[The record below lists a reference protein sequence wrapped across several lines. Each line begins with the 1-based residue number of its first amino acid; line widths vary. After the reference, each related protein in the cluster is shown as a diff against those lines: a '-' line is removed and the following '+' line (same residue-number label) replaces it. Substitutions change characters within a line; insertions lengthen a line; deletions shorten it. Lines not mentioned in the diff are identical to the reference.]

1 MISYNSEK
9 RMFHLCNDEVS
20 YYIYINELDIP
31 ETLYFGERLDTLEQ
45 ISALTKKGLGQEQYL
60 NCQTGQEYLS
70 QSEYRSEVSRTE
82 ISSHGYKDKRGTPIL
97 LEHGLKTTDFRYVS
111 HEIYEGIKP
120 LETLPSADKKM
131 CTQYQTPNND
141 NNVDTLVIRLKEK
154 FSEVYVNLSVSIYR
168 DKNIIIKNFVIQN
181 EETEAIRL
189 TRAMSMQL
197 DLPRAGYI
205 LHQLAGRWYQERYEE
220 KVELASGV
228 HEVFSN
234 MGRSSHHM
242 NPFVFLADKNADFEH
257 GEVIGFNLIY
267 SGNFKFRTYVD
278 YYKNTHITYGMNEED
293 FEWVLAPG
301 DMFETPQAVISY
313 SKDGI
318 DNMSQNFHRFIK
330 ENIITYQKDREYKPI
345 LFNSW
350 EGCFFDFNTESI
362 IRYIEDAKKIGTEL
376 FVLDDGWFGAR
387 NNTSAGLGDWVVN
400 ESKLDLEKVIQACH
414 EHGMRFGIW
423 FEPEMINVDSDL
435 FRAHPEY
442 VLGRKD
448 TDLTMQRH
456 QLVLDYTNPAVVN
469 HIFEQMCKILDHYK
483 IDYVKWDHNRDIAEH
498 ISNCIPDERQGE
510 VYHRIILGYYDLL
523 GKIRSRYPDLMVE
536 GCASGGG
543 RFDMGTL
550 YYCPQIWTSD
560 DNDPTS
566 RMNIQYT
573 TSLGYPLSTM
583 GAHVNDF
590 KIGTYKAKS
599 ELAFWGT
606 YGYEMNPNKLTE
618 EEIAELEKTAGAYRE
633 YHAEV
638 IENGTLYHIS
648 SPFDSR
654 YLCMQSVSKDQTK
667 SAFLFMTK
675 AKILQE
681 NRFFQLR
688 GLLKEAKYKSSYD
701 DLIYT
706 GEYLMKIGLNLS
718 ELFVDAYTTELI
730 LLEQVKEM

>member
-1 MISYNSEK
+1 MISYHSEK
-9 RMFHLCNDEVS
+9 NMFHLCNDEVS
-20 YYIYINELDIP
+20 YYLYINELGIP
-31 ETLYFGERLDTLEQ
+31 ETLYFGERLESIEH

-60 NCQTGQEYLS
+60 DCQTGQEYLS
-70 QSEYRSEVSRTE
+70 QCEYRGEVSRVE
-82 ISSHGYKDKRGTPIL
+82 LSSHGYKDKRGTSIL
-97 LEHGLKTTDFRYVS
+97 LEHGLKPTDFRYVS
-111 HEIYEGIKP
+111 HEIYEGIRP
-120 LETLPSADKKM
+120 LKTLPSADKNKDV
-131 CTQYQTPNND
+131 Q
-141 NNVDTLVIRLKEK
+141 NVDTLVLRLEEK
-154 FSEVYVNLSVSIYR
+154 SSQVYVNISISIYR
-168 DKNIIIKNFVIQN
+168 DKNILIKNYEIEN
-181 EETEAIRL
+181 RSSEDIRL
-189 TRAMSMQL
+189 TRAMSMQI

-205 LHQLAGRWYQERYEE
+205 LHQYAGRWYQERYEE
-220 KVELASGV
+220 KVELQSGV

-234 MGRSSHHM
+234 VGRSSHHM
-242 NPFVFLADKNADFEH
+242 NPFVFLAEKNADFDH

-278 YYKNTHITYGMNEED
+278 YYKNTHITYGMNDED
-293 FEWVLAPG
+293 FEWTLTPG
-301 DMFETPQAVISY
+301 DIFETPQAVISY
-313 SKDGI
+313 SNNGI
-318 DNMSQNFHRFIK
+318 DKMSQNFHRFIK
-330 ENIITYQKDREYKPI
+330 DNLITYGRDREYKPV

-350 EGCFFDFNTESI
+350 EGCFFDFNTDSI

-387 NNTSAGLGDWVVN
+387 NHERAGLGDWFIN
-400 ESKLDLEKVIQACH
+400 ESKLDLKKVIDTCH
-414 EHGMRFGIW
+414 DYGMRFGLW
-423 FEPEMINVDSDL
+423 FEPEMINPDSDL
-435 FRAHPEY
+435 FRIHPEY
-442 VLGRKD
+442 VLGKMD
-448 TDLTMQRH
+448 KELTLQRH
-456 QLVLDYTNPAVVN
+456 QLILDYTNPKVVDC
-469 HIFEQMCKILDHYK
+469 IFKQMCNILDHFE
-483 IDYVKWDHNRDIAEH
+483 IDYVKWDHNRDMAEH
-498 ISNCIPDERQGE
+498 VSNFIPSERQGE
-510 VYHRIILGYYDLL
+510 VYHRMVLGYYDLL
-523 GKIRSRYPDLMVE
+523 EKITTRYPNLMIE

-573 TSLGYPLSTM
+573 TSLGYPLSAM

-618 EEIAELEKTAGAYRE
+618 EEIAELDKTANAYKK
-633 YHAEV
+633 YHADV

-648 SPFDSR
+648 SPFESR
-654 YLCMQSVSKDQTK
+654 YLCMQSVSADQTK

-681 NRFFQLR
+681 NRFFKLK
-688 GLLKEAKYKSSYD
+688 GLQNEAKYKCSYD

-730 LLEQVKEM
+730 FLERVKEM

>member
-1 MISYNSEK
+1 MILYNSKK
-9 RMFHLCNDEVS
+9 RIFHLCNDEIS
-20 YYIYINELDIP
+20 YYIFINELDIP
-31 ETLYFGERLDTLEQ
+31 ETLYFGEQLDSIEH

-60 NCQTGQEYLS
+60 DYQIGQEYLS

-82 ISSHGYKDKRGTPIL
+82 LSSHGYKDKRGTPIL
-97 LEHGLKTTDFRYVS
+97 MEHGLKPTDFRYVS
-111 HEIYEGIKP
+111 HDIYEGIKP

-154 FSEVYVNLSVSIYR
+154 FSEVYVNLLVSIYR
-168 DKNIIIKNFVIQN
+168 DKNIVIKNFVIQN
-181 EETEAIRL
+181 EGTEAIRL

-197 DLPRAGYI
+197 DLPRTGYT
-205 LHQLAGRWYQERYEE
+205 LHQFAGRWYQERYEE

-234 MGRSSHHM
+234 IGKSSHHM
-242 NPFVFLADKNADFEH
+242 NPFVFLAEKNADFEH

-278 YYKNTHITYGMNEED
+278 YYKNTHITYGMNDED
-293 FEWVLAPG
+293 FEWQLAPG
-301 DMFETPQAVISY
+301 DIFETPQAVISY
-313 SKDGI
+313 SNVGI

-350 EGCFFDFNTESI
+350 EGCYFDFNTESL

-387 NNTSAGLGDWVVN
+387 NHTSAGLGDWVVN
-400 ESKLDLEKVIQACH
+400 ESKLDMERVIEVCH
-414 EHGMRFGIW
+414 EYGMHFGLW
-423 FEPEMINVDSDL
+423 FEPEMVNVDSKL
-435 FRAHPEY
+435 FRMYPEY
-442 VLGRKD
+442 VLGKKGR
-448 TDLTMQRH
+448 DLTMQRH
-456 QLVLDYTNPAVVN
+456 QLILDYTNPKVVDY
-469 HIFEQMCKILDHYK
+469 IFDQMCKILDHYE
-483 IDYVKWDHNRDIAEH
+483 IDYVKWDYNRDMAEH
-498 ISNCIPDERQGE
+498 VSNFLPAERQGE
-510 VYHRIILGYYDLL
+510 VYHRMVLGYYDLL
-523 GKIRSRYPDLMVE
+523 EKITTRYPNIMIE

-618 EEIAELEKTAGAYRE
+618 EEIATLDTTANAYKK
-633 YHAEV
+633 YHADV
-638 IENGTLYHIS
+638 IENGVLYHIS
-648 SPFDSR
+648 SPFETR
-654 YLCMQSVSKDQTK
+654 YLCMQSVSADKTK
-667 SAFLFMTK
+667 SVFLFMTK

-681 NRFFQLR
+681 NRFFKLR

-701 DLIYT
+701 NLIYT
-706 GEYLMKIGLNLS
+706 GEYLMKVGLNLS

-730 LLEQVKEM
+730 FLEPIKEM

>member
-1 MISYNSEK
+1 MISYYSEK
-9 RMFHLCNDEVS
+9 KMFHLWNDEVS
-20 YYIYINELDIP
+20 YYLYINELGIP
-31 ETLYFGERLDTLEQ
+31 ETLYFGERLDAIEH

-60 NCQTGQEYLS
+60 DYQAGQEYLS
-70 QSEYRSEVSRTE
+70 ESEYRSEVSRTE
-82 ISSHGYKDKRGTPIL
+82 LSSHGYKDKRGTPIL
-97 LEHGLKTTDFRYVS
+97 LEHGLIPSDFRYVS

-120 LETLPSADKKM
+120 LETLPSADKNKDV
-131 CTQYQTPNND
+131 QHA
-141 NNVDTLVIRLKEK
+141 DTLVLHLKERC
-154 FSEVYVNLSVSIYR
+154 SEIYVKHSISIYR
-168 DKNIIIKNFVIQN
+168 DKNIVIKNFKIENGGKREV
-181 EETEAIRL
+181 RL

-197 DLPRAGYI
+197 DLPKNGYI
-205 LHQLAGRWYQERYEE
+205 LHQFVGRWYQERYEE

-234 MGRSSHHM
+234 VGKSSHQM
-242 NPFVFLADKNADFEH
+242 NPFVFLAEKNADFEH

-293 FEWVLAPG
+293 FEWLLAPG
-301 DMFETPQAVISY
+301 DVFETPQAVISY

-318 DNMSQNFHRFIK
+318 DKMSQNFHRFIK

-387 NNTSAGLGDWVVN
+387 NDANAGLGDWTVN
-400 ESKLDLEKVIQACH
+400 EAKLDLARIIETCH

-423 FEPEMINVDSDL
+423 FEPEMINADSDL
-435 FRAHPEY
+435 FRVHPEY
-442 VLGRKD
+442 VLGSSD
-448 TDLTMQRH
+448 IDLTMQRH
-456 QLVLDYTNPAVVN
+456 QLVLDYTNPEVVSC
-469 HIFEQMCKILDHYK
+469 IFNQMCRILDCYE
-483 IDYVKWDHNRDIAEH
+483 IDYVKWDYNRDMAEH
-498 ISNCIPDERQGE
+498 ISKYLPAGQQGE
-510 VYHRIILGYYDLL
+510 VYHRMVLGYYELIE
-523 GKIRSRYPDLMVE
+523 KIRDRYPELMIE

-566 RMNIQYT
+566 RMHIQYT
-573 TSLGYPLSTM
+573 TSLGYPLSVM

-599 ELAFWGT
+599 ELAFFGT

-618 EEIAELEKTAGAYRE
+618 EEIAELDKTANAYKK
-633 YHAEV
+633 YHADV
-638 IENGTLYHIS
+638 IENGTLFHIS
-648 SPFDSR
+648 SPFESR
-654 YLCMQSVSKDQTK
+654 YLCMQSVSKDRTK

-681 NRFFQLR
+681 NRFFKLR
-688 GLLKEAKYKSSYD
+688 GLLKEARYHSSYD
-701 DLIYT
+701 DLTYT

-718 ELFVDAYTTELI
+718 ELFVDAFTTQLI
-730 LLEQVKEM
+730 FLEKVGEI